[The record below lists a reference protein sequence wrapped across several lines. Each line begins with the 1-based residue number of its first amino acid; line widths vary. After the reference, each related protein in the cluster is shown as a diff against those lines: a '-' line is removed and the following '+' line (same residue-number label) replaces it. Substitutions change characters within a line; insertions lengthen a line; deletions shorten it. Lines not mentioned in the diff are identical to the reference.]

1 MAEVARPGA
10 TETDLTPFNFFRR
23 HWHDVGLFSALIAG
37 IYLAL
42 AWGDLSVLQRILIV
56 NFIIVLLHQFE
67 EYSWP
72 GGFPSLANV
81 VLLPSFA
88 RYMKPLNQLSSAVA
102 NCVFAYVYYLLPV
115 FFPNAI
121 WLGLSTF
128 MVGSVIQVVGHC
140 IVANYRIRSVYSP
153 GVATALFGWLPLGVF
168 YVYYIYEHDLVSGW
182 TWLAATGYTVIAM
195 YVTFYAVEQTMLGS
209 DNPRYPFDKD
219 ELERFRI
226 REKFEAAQ
234 RFRAENQPT

>member
-1 MAEVARPGA
+1 
-10 TETDLTPFNFFRR
+10 LTPFKFFRR
-23 HWHDVGLFSALIAG
+23 HWHDVGLVSVLIASV
-37 IYLAL
+37 YLAV
-42 AWGDLSVLQRILIV
+42 AWGDLSVLQKILV
-56 NFIIVLLHQFE
+56 LNFIIVLLHQFE

-102 NCVFAYVYYLLPV
+102 NCLFAYVYYLLPL
-115 FFPNAI
+115 FFPTVI

-128 MVGSVIQVVGHC
+128 IVGSVIQVIGHC
-140 IVANYRIRSVYSP
+140 VVANYRIRSVYSP

-182 TWLAATGYTVIAM
+182 TWLAAIGYTVVAM
-195 YVTFYAVEQTMLGS
+195 YFIFFAVEQTMLGS
-209 DNPRYPFDKD
+209 DDPRYPFDED
-219 ELERFRI
+219 ELKRLGI
-226 REKFEAAQ
+226 PEKFAAAQ
-234 RFRAENQPT
+234 LLRVAKKGA